1 MGRCVRNCQLVY
13 TLKQLKMCVI
23 AIRYRRGGGGPL
35 PTPYEYSMILAN
47 ANNYYLV
54 LIESLKN
61 IIECLCESQRTSL
74 NANVID

>member
-1 MGRCVRNCQLVY
+1 VRNCQLVY
-13 TLKQLKMCVI
+13 RVNGVILCVI
-23 AIRYRRGGGGPL
+23 AIHYRRGGGGPL